1 MQDRVSEAISM
12 FDSVEGGESDDMTI
26 QRDYMAAYFDL
37 FRGQAEGFKVARRV
51 VQRYEEY
58 PILAWRIRFLEILDQ
73 LNEYDGEVEEEEQKQ
88 SIAGLDVASMTE
100 EQRKLKLKQSMK
112 KEPRLTFEISET
124 DKGTLELESAN
135 IKSVAIKFYIIDAEI
150 LFSRTPFLKTNTE
163 EFSYVK
169 PCHVLEKT
177 FEVDP
182 DGDSSDKRHKIAVP
196 ENLKL

>member
-1 MQDRVSEAISM
+1 M